1 MSTKKQ
7 IVLETKNLDIGYC
20 TKKGLHCLAE
30 NLNITAQ
37 KKKLICLL
45 GKNGIGKSTL
55 LKTLSKTL
63 HPLKGDVLVDAVNLK
78 KASPQFLA
86 KKMGL
91 VFTERIPE
99 GQLTVFEL
107 VALGRQP
114 YTNWLGKLSPLD
126 LQKVN
131 AALEQVHIISIRDK
145 KYDEL
150 SDGQLQ
156 KVMIARALA
165 QDTEIIVLDEP
176 TAHLDIHHTIE
187 VFKLLQ
193 KLVETTNKT
202 IIISTH
208 EINLALKLAD
218 EFWLLLENEFIS
230 GDLNEL
236 IAINAFEKL
245 FPKKQILFD
254 AASKQFHI
262 QP

>member
-1 MSTKKQ
+1 MKTENK

-20 TKKGLHCLAE
+20 SKKGLQYLAK
-30 NLNITAQ
+30 NLNITAE

-55 LKTLSKTL
+55 LKTISKTL
-63 HPLKGDVLVDAVNLK
+63 HPLGGDVFVNTVNLK
-78 KASPQFLA
+78 NASPQFLA

-91 VFTERIPE
+91 VFTERIPDGE
-99 GQLTVFEL
+99 LTVFEL

-126 LQKVN
+126 LEKVH
-131 AALEQVHIISIRDK
+131 AALNMVHIASIRDK
-145 KYDEL
+145 KYHEL

-165 QDTEIIVLDEP
+165 QDTEIIILDEP

-187 VFKLLQ
+187 VFKLLH
-193 KLVETTNKT
+193 KLVESTNKT

-208 EINLALKLAD
+208 EINLALKLGNA
-218 EFWLLLENEFIS
+218 FWLLLEDQFIS

-236 IAINAFEKL
+236 IGTNAFEKL
-245 FPKKQILFD
+245 FSKEQILFD
-254 AASKQFHI
+254 PRSKQFHI

>member
-1 MSTKKQ
+1 MGTKKQ

-20 TKKGLHCLAE
+20 TKNGLHYLAK
-30 NLNITAQ
+30 NLNIVAEN
-37 KKKLICLL
+37 KKLICLL
-45 GKNGIGKSTL
+45 GKNGVGKSTL
-55 LKTLSKTL
+55 LKTISKTL
-63 HPLKGDVLVDAVNLK
+63 HPLGGDVFVDSINLK
-78 KASPQFLA
+78 KAASGYLA

-91 VFTERIPE
+91 VLTEKIPE

-114 YTNWLGKLSPLD
+114 YTNWLGRLSPHD
-126 LQKVN
+126 IQSVN
-131 AALEQVHIISIRDK
+131 KAMERVHISNIRDK

-165 QDTEIIVLDEP
+165 QDTEIIILDEP

-193 KLVETTNKT
+193 TLVQNTNKT

-208 EINLALKLAD
+208 EINLALKLAH
-218 EFWLLLENEFIS
+218 EFWLLTEHEFIS
-230 GDLNEL
+230 GNLNQL
-236 IAINAFEKL
+236 IEKNAFEKL

-254 AASKQFHI
+254 ANTKQFHI
-262 QP
+262 QT